1 MSRCIAQQVVDILME
16 RNMVGVSRRTRPN
29 SADNQQ
35 VFSDPRTHESR
46 CILHLEHSANIFLVA
61 QQKNLCYVA
70 EIAAI
75 FDVEK
80 SEDSCSKC
88 LKVMNS
94 GRDFFFPGLRVD
106 LEVLSAITKPIKA
119 RFRLPIIQIITT
131 QFRHTATL
139 PKSTFEITILRSTA
153 TMMHSWGAVCLTT
166 PQQLKDW

>member
-1 MSRCIAQQVVDILME
+1 ME

-94 GRDFFFPGLRVD
+94 GRDFFFPSLRVD
-106 LEVLSAITKPIKA
+106 LEVLTW
-119 RFRLPIIQIITT
+119 RYT
-131 QFRHTATL
+131 QPNRQD
-139 PKSTFEITILRSTA
+139 KSNQGSIPSTHHPDHHDSIPA
-153 TMMHSWGAVCLTT
+153 HGHFTE
-166 PQQLKDW
+166 KYF